1 MSLQTF
7 FFFWSQVSNLG
18 YFVCHNEYNSTFFY
32 FNRGILS
39 NFILDTSLQSSL
51 PVFCLCDAEDG
62 ERTSILGIEKGKNDE
77 LTQYKITVA
86 GPIPPTHANIQ
97 FDHLKSEMTF
107 MTEVGEVR
115 EPKND
120 TISEIKSI
128 FRSFR
133 REHLLFTKPIVESIS
148 TMASQMEMKH
158 SLDWNVL
165 GLNQQ
170 KFLNFLTSH
179 HRQKWWV
186 TET

>member
-1 MSLQTF
+1 M
-7 FFFWSQVSNLG
+7 G

-32 FNRGILS
+32 FYRGILS

-179 HRQKWWV
+179 HRQKW
-186 TET
+186 

>member
-1 MSLQTF
+1 MQKM
-7 FFFWSQVSNLG
+7 G
-18 YFVCHNEYNSTFFY
+18 K
-32 FNRGILS
+32 
-39 NFILDTSLQSSL
+39 
-51 PVFCLCDAEDG
+51 A
-62 ERTSILGIEKGKNDE
+62 SILGIEKGKNNE

-97 FDHLKSEMTF
+97 FDHLISEMTF

-120 TISEIKSI
+120 SITEIKSI

-133 REHLLFTKPIVESIS
+133 REHSPFTKPVVESIS

-165 GLNQQ
+165 GWNQQ
-170 KFLNFLTSH
+170 KFLNFLTLH

-186 TET
+186 TETYLLLFFKYLFSNLLNHAKICSFQIIDRPSVTWWNV